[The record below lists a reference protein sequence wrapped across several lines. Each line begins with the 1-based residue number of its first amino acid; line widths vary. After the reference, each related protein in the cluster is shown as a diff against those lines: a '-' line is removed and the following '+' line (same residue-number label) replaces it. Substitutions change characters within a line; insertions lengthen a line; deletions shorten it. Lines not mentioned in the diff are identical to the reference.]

1 MVYMEVSILS
11 QNVLRL
17 KTKSALFL
25 VDPQGKTENANA
37 LIYLKRAH
45 DKPSEETSVVLDGP
59 GEYEIGGVKISG
71 VRSGDEVIYSLLL
84 DGVDT
89 MVGSVIA
96 LEKAQHKVKEH
107 SLLVLR
113 AMDDSVEKAAFATG
127 LATNALLAYGER
139 AKILIDSFGKENPE
153 KTAKYAVTK
162 DKLPQEMQTVLLA
175 NG

>member
-1 MVYMEVSILS
+1 MYMEVSILP
-11 QNVLRL
+11 QNALRL
-17 KTKSALFL
+17 KTKSAFFL
-25 VDPQGKTENANA
+25 IDPQDKADGANA
-37 LIYLKRAH
+37 LLYLQREH
-45 DKPSEETSVVLDGP
+45 EEPNTETSVVIDGP

-71 VRSGDEVIYSLLL
+71 MGSGDQVIYSLLL

-89 MVGSVIA
+89 MIGSVIA
-96 LEKAQHKVKEH
+96 LEKVQHKVKEH
-107 SLLVLR
+107 SLLILR

-127 LATNALLAYGER
+127 LATHALLAYGTQ
-139 AKILIDSFGKENPE
+139 AKVLIDSFGKENPE